1 MPIYEY
7 ECPGCQTVHEVTQK
21 MSDPPMATCPTC
33 GGAVKKLISLS
44 AFHLK
49 GTGWYN
55 TDYKKPTGTPAPSTA
70 AAAATETKA
79 ETKTTATE
87 DKAVKPETPAKS
99 DTTANPSK
107 PKAS

>member
-7 ECPGCQTVHEVTQK
+7 ECPGCETVHEVTQK
-21 MSDPPMATCPTC
+21 MSDAPLATCPTC
-33 GGAVKKLISLS
+33 GGPVKKLISLS

-55 TDYKKPTGTPAPSTA
+55 TDYKKSTNTA
-70 AAAATETKA
+70 ASAAPKA
-79 ETKTTATE
+79 ESKGE
-87 DKAVKPETPAKS
+87 DKPAKPETPAGS
-99 DTTANPSK
+99 DGAANPSK